1 MNWFE
6 VLGLIS
12 LCFALA
18 GSILNN
24 RKMIICFPVWM
35 VSNVI
40 YFGMHFYFG
49 LLSQAGAWSLALKD
63 VVFFCICIEGYYRWR
78 KKK

>member
-1 MNWFE
+1 MNWFGI
-6 VLGLIS
+6 LGLIS

-40 YFGMHFYFG
+40 YFGMHSYIEITVG
-49 LLSQAGAWSLALKD
+49 GGWSLALKD
-63 VVFFCICIEGYYRWR
+63 AVFFCICIEGFLRWR

>member
-1 MNWFE
+1 MNCFE
-6 VLGLIS
+6 ILGLIS

-35 VSNVI
+35 ISNVI
-40 YFGMHFYFG
+40 YFIMHFYVWMIVG
-49 LLSQAGAWSLALKD
+49 NWSLALKD
-63 VVFFCICIEGYYRWR
+63 VIFFCICIEGYCRWR

>member
-1 MNWFE
+1 MSCFE
-6 VLGLIS
+6 ILDLIS

-35 VSNVI
+35 ISNVI
-40 YFGMHFYFG
+40 YFGMHYQVG
-49 LLSQAGAWSLALKD
+49 VWSLALKD
-63 VVFFCICIEGYYRWR
+63 VVFFGICIEGYLRWR

>member
-6 VLGLIS
+6 IIGLIS
-12 LCFALA
+12 LCFALT

-24 RKMIICFPVWM
+24 RKMIICFLPWI

-40 YFGMHFYFG
+40 YFGMHIH
-49 LLSQAGAWSLALKD
+49 LSAWSLALKD
-63 VVFFCICIEGYYRWR
+63 VVFFGICIEGYLRW
-78 KKK
+78 KKLKKVGK

>member
-6 VLGLIS
+6 ILGLIS

-24 RKMIICFPVWM
+24 RKMIICFPIWII
-35 VSNVI
+35 SNII
-40 YFGMHFYFG
+40 YFGMHLQIG
-49 LLSQAGAWSLALKD
+49 SWSLALKD
-63 VVFFCICIEGYYRWR
+63 VVFFGICVEGYFRWR
-78 KKK
+78 KKKK